1 MARQRRKITNTSISP
16 IQIAGRWIQPG
27 GIDTF
32 DVEQL
37 PPEWKN
43 AGVVVDDQPVVKVP
57 AMISPGSTALE
68 VIRDSA
74 QGVVKGIAPSG
85 TVAADG
91 TITLGTALP
100 AAFAEIALYLPAGA
114 IAGSS
119 EGFYFVEMSSA
130 TVGVVLDRLGGA
142 AMTGSGSAYTGATS
156 EVTLR
161 SEVLVGAENFA
172 INAQFSVSNSVGTKT
187 GRLRIGTSQG
197 IVATATSSVGLGFSA
212 NVSRITKYMFS
223 ASNAVANGSTSA
235 IAFVAP
241 DSQLTASIT
250 GQLSAPT
257 DFILMVASRVI
268 IGG

>member
-1 MARQRRKITNTSISP
+1 MNELLHKFKLGNEAELLLEKRGGGYEKVATVP
-16 IQIAGRWIQPG
+16 IGSQALTVRNSG
-27 GIDTF
+27 G
-32 DVEQL
+32 
-37 PPEWKN
+37 
-43 AGVVVDDQPVVKVP
+43 
-57 AMISPGSTALE
+57 
-68 VIRDSA
+68 
-74 QGVVKGIAPSG
+74 GVVKGIAPSG

-235 IAFVAP
+235 IAFVTP

>member
-1 MARQRRKITNTSISP
+1 MSILDIQKCYSHSKP
-16 IQIAGRWIQPG
+16 AAKHNKNAYIQIIDEG
-27 GIDTF
+27 GALYRSDG
-32 DVEQL
+32 EY
-37 PPEWKN
+37 W
-43 AGVVVDDQPVVKVP
+43 VP
-57 AMISPGSTALE
+57 QTVGDASPNSKPLYVTE
-68 VIRDSA
+68 SA

>member
-1 MARQRRKITNTSISP
+1 MGVEAELFGIKNRGDGKEFRVVEKADGSIAVYAGDVALIEPGKI
-16 IQIAGRWIQPG
+16 
-27 GIDTF
+27 
-32 DVEQL
+32 
-37 PPEWKN
+37 
-43 AGVVVDDQPVVKVP
+43 PV
-57 AMISPGSTALE
+57 TATT
-68 VIRDSA
+68 SA

-142 AMTGSGSAYTGATS
+142 AMTGSGLAYTGATS

-223 ASNAVANGSTSA
+223 VSNAVANGSTSA